1 MYRGYTFKVNEWR
14 AKTMIP
20 PMLLKLILPK
30 VLDHLLVVFKLDKV
44 LDYVEKPNELD
55 KQMAVLQRKMD
66 KYGKYIEEMEKD
78 IAKIKSVAHTPV
90 DGLSGRLDKLEK
102 KAKF

>member
-1 MYRGYTFKVNEWR
+1 
-14 AKTMIP
+14 
-20 PMLLKLILPK
+20 MLQGILVKK
-30 VLDHLLVVFKLDKV
+30 VLDLVLKQLLKQFKLDKIQ
-44 LDYVEKPNELD
+44 DYVEKPNELD
-55 KQMAVLQRKMD
+55 KQIAVLQRKVD

-90 DGLSGRLDKLEK
+90 KGLGGRLDELEK

>member
-1 MYRGYTFKVNEWR
+1 
-14 AKTMIP
+14 
-20 PMLLKLILPK
+20 MLQGIIVKK
-30 VLDHLLVVFKLDKV
+30 VLDLVLKQLLKQFKLDKIQ
-44 LDYVEKPNELD
+44 DYVEKPNELD

>member
-1 MYRGYTFKVNEWR
+1 
-14 AKTMIP
+14 
-20 PMLLKLILPK
+20 MLQGILVKK
-30 VLDHLLVVFKLDKV
+30 VLDLVLKQLLKQFKLDKIQ
-44 LDYVEKPNELD
+44 DYVEKPNELD
-55 KQMAVLQRKMD
+55 KQMAVLQRKVD

>member
-1 MYRGYTFKVNEWR
+1 MKQ
-14 AKTMIP
+14 
-20 PMLLKLILPK
+20 LIK
-30 VLDHLLVVFKLDKV
+30 QFKLDKIQ
-44 LDYVEKPNELD
+44 DYVEKPNELD

-78 IAKIKSVAHTPV
+78 IAKIKSVAHTPI

>member
-1 MYRGYTFKVNEWR
+1 
-14 AKTMIP
+14 
-20 PMLLKLILPK
+20 MLQGILVKK
-30 VLDHLLVVFKLDKV
+30 VLDLVLKQLLKQFKLDKIQ
-44 LDYVEKPNELD
+44 DYVEKPNELD

-78 IAKIKSVAHTPV
+78 IAKIKSVAHTPI

>member
-1 MYRGYTFKVNEWR
+1 
-14 AKTMIP
+14 
-20 PMLLKLILPK
+20 MLQGILVKK
-30 VLDHLLVVFKLDKV
+30 VLDLVLKQLLKQFKLDKIQ
-44 LDYVEKPNELD
+44 DYVEKPNELD

-78 IAKIKSVAHTPV
+78 IAKIKSVAHTPI

-102 KAKF
+102 KAKFKKGETICFHF

>member
-1 MYRGYTFKVNEWR
+1 MITKMLTNTILKVV
-14 AKTMIP
+14 
-20 PMLLKLILPK
+20 LKK
-30 VLDHLLVVFKLDKV
+30 FKLEKV

-78 IAKIKSVAHTPV
+78 IAKIKSVAHTPI

>member
-1 MYRGYTFKVNEWR
+1 
-14 AKTMIP
+14 
-20 PMLLKLILPK
+20 MLQGILVKK
-30 VLDHLLVVFKLDKV
+30 VLDLVLKQLLKQFKLDKIQ
-44 LDYVEKPNELD
+44 DYVEKPNELD

>member
-1 MYRGYTFKVNEWR
+1 
-14 AKTMIP
+14 
-20 PMLLKLILPK
+20 MLQGILVKK
-30 VLDHLLVVFKLDKV
+30 VLDLVLKQLLKQFKLDKIQ
-44 LDYVEKPNELD
+44 DYVEKPNELD

-66 KYGKYIEEMEKD
+66 KYGKYIEKMEKD
-78 IAKIKSVAHTPV
+78 IAKIKSVAHTPI

>member
-1 MYRGYTFKVNEWR
+1 MLQG
-14 AKTMIP
+14 MIV
-20 PMLLKLILPK
+20 KK
-30 VLDHLLVVFKLDKV
+30 VLDLVLKQLLKQFKLDKIQ
-44 LDYVEKPNELD
+44 DYVEKPNELD

-78 IAKIKSVAHTPV
+78 IAKIKSVAHTPI